1 MRAYKNSIV
10 SMITIWVIYLSITL
24 IGIISI
30 LVEQTLAGVFS
41 CLLYLFICLVA
52 IYLAITN
59 RF

>member
-1 MRAYKNSIV
+1 MKAYKGSTA

-30 LVEQTLAGVFS
+30 LIEQTLAGVFS
-41 CLLYLFICLVA
+41 CLLYLFVCGVV